1 MLSSSHLFLS
11 SPSSLDDTN
20 NTDGGDKEVARA
32 PDDIKTVPPT
42 VPSPSLSTVSHDSV
56 SLILMRMDILDN
68 RSPLEEAIS
77 EDVPTPLLSM
87 HRSTVSRPVGITSE
101 HSSSE
106 DVPAQPAQLA
116 DGPIDGH
123 LHLLTSRCT
132 VRPQSDVSEQW
143 DLMRRK
149 TPTRMRPRMFL
160 HDNGRAPFPPSTS
173 SSRADSAAIDR
184 GFQTSDWTHRLP
196 HIRHTDDGHNDQH
209 GYDVVLDTDPSV
221 AKLTP
226 AGG

>member
-32 PDDIKTVPPT
+32 PDDIKV
-42 VPSPSLSTVSHDSV
+42 
-56 SLILMRMDILDN
+56 N
-68 RSPLEEAIS
+68 CLE
-77 EDVPTPLLSM
+77 T
-87 HRSTVSRPVGITSE
+87 GITSE

-132 VRPQSDVSEQW
+132 VGPNATQDADSDETTDIQLPSTGGSKLLTGRTGSCEAPSPEPPGP
-143 DLMRRK
+143 
-149 TPTRMRPRMFL
+149 TPRPRL
-160 HDNGRAPFPPSTS
+160 DVP
-173 SSRADSAAIDR
+173 
-184 GFQTSDWTHRLP
+184 QP
-196 HIRHTDDGHNDQH
+196 HIRHTNDSHNDQH
-209 GYDVVLDTDPSV
+209 GYDIVLDTDPSV
-221 AKLTP
+221 AKLTR

>member
-1 MLSSSHLFLS
+1 MRISAMLSSSRLFLS
-11 SPSSLDDTN
+11 SSSSLDDTN
-20 NTDGGDKEVARA
+20 NTNGGDKEVARA
-32 PDDIKTVPPT
+32 PDDIKV
-42 VPSPSLSTVSHDSV
+42 
-56 SLILMRMDILDN
+56 N
-68 RSPLEEAIS
+68 CLE
-77 EDVPTPLLSM
+77 T
-87 HRSTVSRPVGITSE
+87 GITSE

-132 VRPQSDVSEQW
+132 VRPRSDVSEQW

-184 GFQTSDWTHRLP
+184 GFQTSDWTHRL
-196 HIRHTDDGHNDQH
+196 
-209 GYDVVLDTDPSV
+209 V
-221 AKLTP
+221 
-226 AGG
+226 

>member
-1 MLSSSHLFLS
+1 MRISAMLSSSRLFLS
-11 SPSSLDDTN
+11 SSSSLDDTN
-20 NTDGGDKEVARA
+20 NTNGGDKEVARA
-32 PDDIKTVPPT
+32 PDDIKVPLYRCFGGRP
-42 VPSPSLSTVSHDSV
+42 
-56 SLILMRMDILDN
+56 N
-68 RSPLEEAIS
+68 APLVDAQVNCLE
-77 EDVPTPLLSM
+77 T
-87 HRSTVSRPVGITSE
+87 GITSE

-132 VRPQSDVSEQW
+132 VRPRSDVSEQW

-184 GFQTSDWTHRLP
+184 GFQTSDWTHRL
-196 HIRHTDDGHNDQH
+196 
-209 GYDVVLDTDPSV
+209 V
-221 AKLTP
+221 
-226 AGG
+226 